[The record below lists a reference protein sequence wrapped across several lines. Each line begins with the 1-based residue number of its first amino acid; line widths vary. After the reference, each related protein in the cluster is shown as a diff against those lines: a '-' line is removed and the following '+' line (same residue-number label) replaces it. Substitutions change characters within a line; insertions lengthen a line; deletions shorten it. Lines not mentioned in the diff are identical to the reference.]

1 MKRAERQEME
11 QVRIRA
17 VSGLPVRQ
25 VARAFGVSRVALY
38 SWMRTYEAG
47 GFEALRAR
55 KAPGQ
60 SPKLTVTQMTK
71 LRTMILGSDP
81 RQLGFELAL
90 WTREMV
96 ALLIARELGVTMSL
110 SAVGRM
116 LRKLGMS
123 PQRPLWRAYQADPDV
138 LERWKTTEYP
148 SIRAEAAKEDA
159 VIFFADEAESARTT
173 TRAGPGEPSARPRWC
188 LRPGLDTRST

>member
-1 MKRAERQEME
+1 MLGMSGMKRAERQGME
-11 QVRIRA
+11 QVRIRP
-17 VSGLPVRQ
+17 VEQVLSGLPVRQ

-81 RQLGFELAL
+81 RQLRFEFAL

-96 ALLIARELGVTMSL
+96 AVLIAREFGVTMSL

-123 PQRPLWRAYQADPDV
+123 PQRPLWRAYQADPDAV
-138 LERWKTTEYP
+138 ERWKTTEYP
-148 SIRAEAAKEDA
+148 AIRAESSKEDA
-159 VIFFADEAESARTT
+159 VIFF
-173 TRAGPGEPSARPRWC
+173 EPPWV
-188 LRPGLDTRST
+188 